1 MAHKITVKDAKAK
14 LQSLLDELNKIDENA
29 DFVFEL
35 DDSCGGSYC
44 EDINKLSLID
54 YTKSIEGNVW
64 LGNF

>member
-1 MAHKITVKDAKAK
+1 MAQKITVKDAKAK
-14 LQSLLDELNKIDENA
+14 LQSLLNELNKIDENA

-35 DDSCGGSYC
+35 DDSCGGSYY

>member
-1 MAHKITVKDAKAK
+1 MAQKIKVKDAKAK

-29 DFVFEL
+29 DFVMEV
-35 DDSCGGSYC
+35 DDCCGGSYYS
-44 EDINKLSLID
+44 DINNWSLID

>member
-1 MAHKITVKDAKAK
+1 MAQKFTVKDAKAK

-29 DFVFEL
+29 AFVFEL
-35 DDSCGGSYC
+35 DDSCGGSYF